1 MSEVIKTKQIEK
13 LVHQTFHDLADKYDM
28 DVDLISEIIG
38 DYYEAID
45 NQLEGRIIVSE
56 N

>member
-1 MSEVIKTKQIEK
+1 MKTIELKQIER

-28 DVDLISEIIG
+28 DVDLIGEIIS
-38 DYYEAID
+38 DYCEIMG
-45 NQLEGRIIVSE
+45 NQLEARIIVSE